1 MSPMKSIQIIMLGLI
16 SVLAIPGFVLGG
28 EMAPTPASA
37 DGASCLDSILDRLEN
52 NYLSAGFSA
61 KFIQTSTLKA
71 MDISDT
77 ATGKIFVKPPGMM
90 RWEYEFPD
98 PQLIISD
105 GQRLWVY
112 RPEDNQVMVGKS
124 PTFFGDGKGAGFLSD
139 ISQLR
144 EKFDISLENP
154 ENPEEYMLKAIP
166 RKNSLDLAVI
176 YLFVSKSDFYLT
188 RIITRNTYDDE
199 TRVDLLDI
207 RFDVEMAD
215 EMFTFVVSEGMDVL
229 KIDE

>member
-28 EMAPTPASA
+28 EMAPTPAST
-37 DGASCLDSILDRLEN
+37 DSASCLDSILDRLEN

>member
-1 MSPMKSIQIIMLGLI
+1 MLGLI

-28 EMAPTPASA
+28 EMAPTPAST
-37 DGASCLDSILDRLEN
+37 DSASCLDSILDRLEN